1 MATQVQV
8 KKKGPEKD
16 PPWYIVRNE
25 KKKKKTL
32 EKKMAANKDVANIDK
47 IDWSLVDFSQ
57 IELPARAP
65 EPKYHYEDGRAFH
78 KHPHR
83 SPPQPQT
90 NTNSKSYLL
99 TWAVEKYT
107 CIHCT

>member
-32 EKKMAANKDVANIDK
+32 EKKIAANKDVANVDK

-65 EPKYHYEDGRAFH
+65 EPKYHYEDGRTFH

-83 SPPQPQT
+83 SPYPNEAQY
-90 NTNSKSYLL
+90 SY
-99 TWAVEKYT
+99 
-107 CIHCT
+107 